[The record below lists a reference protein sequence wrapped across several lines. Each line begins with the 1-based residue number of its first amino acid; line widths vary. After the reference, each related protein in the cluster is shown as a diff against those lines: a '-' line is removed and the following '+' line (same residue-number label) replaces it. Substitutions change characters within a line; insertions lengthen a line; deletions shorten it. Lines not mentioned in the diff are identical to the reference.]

1 MVCRLQRAGRLQ
13 KGSERQKAACYN
25 GKRATKRLWATMST
39 QAGLKRVSRLHIRLL
54 ASKVSRLQWVVDYK
68 EAGNKRQ
75 QATIRT
81 RATKR

>member
-1 MVCRLQRAGRLQ
+1 
-13 KGSERQKAACYN
+13 
-25 GKRATKRLWATMST
+25 MST

-68 EAGNKRQ
+68 EVAGNKRQ
-75 QATIRT
+75 QATIGT

>member
-1 MVCRLQRAGRLQ
+1 
-13 KGSERQKAACYN
+13 
-25 GKRATKRLWATMST
+25 MST

-75 QATIRT
+75 QATIGT